1 MLNNHF
7 DNVFLQ
13 LKLHTKKNSASS
25 AEFFKIGM
33 ISTVIDDSKNIIQNR
48 YTFQPYNNVVIFD

>member
-13 LKLHTKKNSASS
+13 LKLHTKENSASS
-25 AEFFKIGM
+25 AEFL
-33 ISTVIDDSKNIIQNR
+33 R
-48 YTFQPYNNVVIFD
+48 